1 MQKLLNWH
9 TTSKEAYERAK
20 EFYRDE
26 YSSMIEKLKESTPT
40 PFCELELVSG
50 KGCVEVEEED
60 FIRFLEGLISEI
72 NSSEFKGGQSC

>member
-20 EFYRDE
+20 EFYRDQ
-26 YSSMIEKLKESTPT
+26 YSFMIEKLKENTT
-40 PFCELELVSG
+40 IPFCEFELVEGNSIEIE
-50 KGCVEVEEED
+50 KED

-72 NSSEFKGGQSC
+72 GSSEFKGGQSC